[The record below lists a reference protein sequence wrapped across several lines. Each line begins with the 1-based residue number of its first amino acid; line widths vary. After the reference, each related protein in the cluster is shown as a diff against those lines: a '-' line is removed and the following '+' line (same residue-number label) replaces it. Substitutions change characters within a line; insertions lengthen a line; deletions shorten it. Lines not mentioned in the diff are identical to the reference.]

1 VSAAAD
7 GQQLLR
13 CGERDHRCRWQQ
25 CTENAQQQECCKAP
39 HAVSVHAG
47 AGACLY
53 DIKHKVQLP
62 GSIAVAIENGFT
74 VIASSARA
82 ARALRRSYGEAQRAL
97 GLEAWQSPDILDW
110 DSWLNR
116 CWQKRLRSGA
126 ENRLLLTTLQEQQI
140 WVRLVKPSI
149 EGRRLISVL
158 GVAELAQQA
167 YALLCNYRALD
178 FLNGERLAGTDVESF
193 RQWARAFSQTCT
205 REEWL
210 SRSQLPLALAEAMLN
225 NHVEPTTRLL
235 LTGFDRFTPS
245 QQHLIEALEQLG
257 HPVEIAD
264 SSTISA
270 AELPVL
276 VQAVHKQDEIATCAL
291 WVRHQLA
298 AAAEGNSPRIA
309 VVVPAVSSVRAEIER
324 IFRRILVPR
333 AVPIGVRDLPLP
345 FEFSLG
351 VPLAEVPMARA
362 ALLLLR
368 WINRALPQ
376 DQASWLMLSGFICEH
391 QGELLP
397 MAAFD
402 ARLRTQSMRQP
413 EQDLDT
419 FLQFLNRAWQ
429 EAAPLDPLRHR
440 LRSARRLLP
449 TNGALNFA
457 EWASLAERIL
467 NTVHWSG
474 PHTQGS
480 EDFQVQ
486 ARWSQLLDAVA
497 ALAFDGR
504 KVDYA
509 AFLEVL
515 EHHARQT
522 IFAPESRDAPVQILG
537 PFEAAGLTFDALWF
551 LGADDASW
559 PPVARPHPFLTRSLQ
574 RKHEMPHA
582 NSDVDWKL
590 AQQATTRLENSAT
603 RCVFSYAA
611 QDGESACRP
620 STLVNFGERQVTAD
634 HLRTLIGA
642 EEDLAAEHD
651 IPLVVKDEEPAA
663 VLPWPVEKDAGGAD
677 ILRNQAACPFRAF
690 ATRRLAARAIDETDW
705 GLNYGERGS
714 VVHAILEKLW
724 AELKNRNSLLQARRD
739 GRLTAVVE
747 RHVEEALARY
757 KVDGPKQIWN
767 HAYLDAER
775 HRILSL
781 IEEWLAYEESRT
793 DFTVESREEKRTAV
807 VGDLKLQVRVD
818 RVDAV
823 NGGRV
828 IIDYKTGAVRKEL
841 WDGPR
846 PDDPQLPIY
855 AGYGQVEDLKGVLL
869 GRVAEDKLE
878 FIGRVE
884 DGGLIIPGDTSL
896 SNPPYSAE
904 MLQGW
909 QTVLLNLAQQF
920 LNGEA
925 QVEPKQ
931 YPDTCKFCDLPGLC
945 RIAESERA
953 RTDDDDGES
962 DGESA

>member
-1 VSAAAD
+1 M
-7 GQQLLR
+7 
-13 CGERDHRCRWQQ
+13 
-25 CTENAQQQECCKAP
+25 
-39 HAVSVHAG
+39 
-47 AGACLY
+47 
-53 DIKHKVQLP
+53 QLP
-62 GSIAVAIENGFT
+62 GSIAAAIQNGDT
-74 VIASSARA
+74 VITSTARS
-82 ARALRRSYGEAQRAL
+82 ARALRRSYGEAQRGQ

-116 CWQKRLRSGA
+116 LWQKCLRSGG
-126 ENRLLLTTLQEQQI
+126 ENRLLLTTLQEQQV
-140 WVRLVKPSI
+140 WVRVVKPSI

-167 YALLCNYRALD
+167 YALLCTYRALD
-178 FLNGERLAGTDVESF
+178 FLSGERLAGTDVESF
-193 RQWARAFSQTCT
+193 RQWARAFKHTCS

-210 SRSQLPLALAEAMLN
+210 SRSELPLALHGAVLA
-225 NHVEPTTRLL
+225 NHVEATTRLL
-235 LTGFDRFTPS
+235 LTGFDRVTPA
-245 QQHLIEALEQLG
+245 QQQLIEAFEQQG
-257 HPVEIAD
+257 HLLEIAD
-264 SSTISA
+264 SSEISA
-270 AELPVL
+270 VEPPVL
-276 VQAVHKQDEIATCAL
+276 VQAVDKRDEIATCAL
-291 WVRHQLA
+291 WVRDQLA
-298 AAAEGNSPRIA
+298 AATAEGNLPRIA

-324 IFRRILVPR
+324 IFRQILAPQ
-333 AVPIGVRDLPLP
+333 AVPIGIRDIPLP

-351 VPLAEVPMARA
+351 VPLADAPMARA

-368 WINRALPQ
+368 WMNRALPQ
-376 DQASWLMLSGFICEH
+376 DQASWLMLSGFICE
-391 QGELLP
+391 QQEELLP
-397 MAAFD
+397 IASFD

-429 EAAPLDPLRHR
+429 EAAPLDALRHR
-440 LRSARRLLP
+440 LRTARRLVP
-449 TNGALNFA
+449 TNAFLNFA
-457 EWASLAERIL
+457 EWALIAERIL
-467 NTVHWSG
+467 ATVHWPG
-474 PHTQGS
+474 PHGHGS

-504 KVDYA
+504 KVDYG

-522 IFAPESRDAPVQILG
+522 IFAPESRDAAVQILG

-559 PPVARPHPFLTRSLQ
+559 PPLARPHPFLTRSLQ

-590 AQQATTRLENSAT
+590 AQQATTRLERSTA

-611 QDGESACRP
+611 QNGESACRP
-620 STLVNFGERQVTAD
+620 STLVNFSEQQVLAN
-634 HLRTLIGA
+634 HLRASIGA

-651 IPLVVKDEEPAA
+651 FPLVVKDEEQAA

-677 ILRNQAACPFRAF
+677 VLRNQAACPFRAF
-690 ATRRLAARAIDETDW
+690 ATRRLAARAMNETDW

-724 AELKNRNSLLQARRD
+724 AELKNRSSLLQARRD
-739 GRLTAVVE
+739 ARLTAIVD

-757 KVDGPKQIWN
+757 KVDGPKQNWN
-767 HAYLDAER
+767 QAYLEAER
-775 HRILSL
+775 QRILSL
-781 IEEWLAYEESRT
+781 IDEWLAYEEGRA
-793 DFTVESREEKRTAV
+793 DFTVESREEKRMAA

-828 IIDYKTGAVRKEL
+828 IIDYKTGAVKKEL

-884 DGGLIIPGDTSL
+884 DAGLIIPGDAAL

-909 QTVLLNLAQQF
+909 QSVLLNLAQQF

-953 RTDDDDGES
+953 RTDDDAGES